1 MAIRSILFQGDS
13 ITDAGRERGDAVSNN
28 LGQGFV
34 SQIAGELLL
43 ADPALEIRNRGVGGN
58 RSGDLYA
65 RFVEDTLNLDFDLFS
80 LLIGV
85 NDVGFGR
92 RLGRGSTLAEFEF
105 IVDHML
111 DLVHATHPE
120 AKIILC
126 QPFILD
132 VDRDWPPYGNDIH
145 KDYALWRADVDARAE
160 VIERLAS
167 RHGALYVRMG
177 DALYR
182 AVETFG
188 TEALS
193 SDGVHPSLRGSAVI
207 AREWLS
213 CVKEAGWL

>member
-13 ITDAGRERGDAVSNN
+13 ITDAGRERGDAVNNN

-43 ADPALEIRNRGVGGN
+43 GDPALEICNRGVSGN

-65 RFVEDTLNLDFDLFS
+65 RFIEDTLNLDFDLFS

-92 RLGRGSTLAEFEF
+92 RLGRGSTLEEFEF

-111 DLVHATHPE
+111 SLVEKTHP
-120 AKIILC
+120 AARLVLC

-145 KDYALWRADVDARAE
+145 REYAAWRADVDARAE
-160 VIERLAS
+160 IIEGLALKQ
-167 RHGALYVRMG
+167 GALYVRMG

-182 AVETFG
+182 AEKTFG
-188 TEALS
+188 AAALS
-193 SDGVHPSLRGSAVI
+193 ADGVHPSLRGSAVI
-207 AREWLS
+207 AREWLAR
-213 CVKEAGWL
+213 VREAGWL